1 MSINQVLRSCSHS
14 LSPYP
19 HLACTTSPSL
29 HLPLPPRRP
38 GKASTEREDTGHP
51 LLSVSGA
58 GDRPQGPVV
67 CVVPAMAMW
76 FPVCRNWKLRREDSM
91 GHFSQLPRQDYE
103 ALKESCLRD
112 GSLFEDKNFPAS
124 LRSIGSGPLLR
135 KLPSRLEWKRP
146 PVRGLQTLCAQCGAQ
161 TVCPGLGAY
170 SMLLIPT

>member
-1 MSINQVLRSCSHS
+1 MRINQVLQSCSHG

-103 ALKESCLRD
+103 ALKERCLSD
-112 GSLFEDKNFPAS
+112 GSLFEDKSFPAS

-135 KLPSRLEWKRP
+135 KLPSRLQWKRP
-146 PVRGLQTLCAQCGAQ
+146 PVRGLQTPRGQCGTRPSAQ
-161 TVCPGLGAY
+161 GSGL
-170 SMLLIPT
+170 TRCC